1 MAEDLSIAILREIRD
16 AVRANGARI
25 DQTNERID
33 QTNQRLD
40 QTNERLDQ
48 TNESLDQTNER
59 VQRLEGAMLELAEQ
73 QRFLVRL
80 AKTGQGRDR
89 RLEQEVLVLR
99 GRVDDIEA
107 RLDEG

>member
-33 QTNQRLD
+33 QTNAR
-40 QTNERLDQ
+40 
-48 TNESLDQTNER
+48 LDQTNER
-59 VQRLEGAMLELAEQ
+59 VQRLEGAMVDLAEQ